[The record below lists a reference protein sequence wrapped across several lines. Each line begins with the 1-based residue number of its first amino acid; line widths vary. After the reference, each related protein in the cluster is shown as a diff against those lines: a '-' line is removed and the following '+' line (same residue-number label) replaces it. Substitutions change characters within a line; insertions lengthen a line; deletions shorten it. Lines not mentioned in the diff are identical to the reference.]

1 MDFQKLIQAIGA
13 PTLVLFVLP
22 LALIVM
28 LEQFCFVKAIEPFN
42 IAKQRLETSTQELED
57 VRIQY
62 ERKKQLYE
70 SKQARGMNMDKKV
83 YETEDI
89 QFGTGAS
96 FAKPFETMINIA
108 KDSKIRIKSIKYA
121 YDKQAAEDPL
131 TVADIKGY
139 NICEMAITAVGT
151 YSQIKAFL
159 SGILAQPYLVRLPE
173 VKMTPWGY
181 DKSILIAD
189 FKITL
194 YTKGAK

>member
-1 MDFQKLIQAIGA
+1 MDFQKIINAIGM
-13 PTLVLFVLP
+13 PTILFFIIP
-22 LALIVM
+22 LALIVT

-42 IAKQRLETSTQELED
+42 MAKQRLETSTQELED
-57 VRIQY
+57 MRVQY
-62 ERKKQLYE
+62 ERSKQLYE
-70 SKQARGMNMDKKV
+70 SKQQRGAGADKKV

-121 YDKQAAEDPL
+121 YDKQAGTDPL
-131 TVADIKGY
+131 VAADIKGY
-139 NICEMAITAVGT
+139 NICEMAITGVGT
-151 YSQIKAFL
+151 YSQLKAFL

-173 VKMTPWGY
+173 ITMTPWGY

-194 YTKGAK
+194 YTKGSK

>member
-1 MDFQKLIQAIGA
+1 MDFQKFINAIGI
-13 PTLVLFVLP
+13 PTLLLFVIP
-22 LALIVM
+22 LALIVT
-28 LEQFCFVKAIEPFN
+28 LEQFCFVKAIEPFKA
-42 IAKQRLETSTQELED
+42 AKVRLETSTQELEEM
-57 VRIQY
+57 RIQY
-62 ERKKQLYE
+62 EKSKQLYE
-70 SKQARGMNMDKKV
+70 SKQKRGAGADKKV

-131 TVADIKGY
+131 VKSEIKGY
-139 NICEMAITAVGT
+139 NICEMKITAVGT

-173 VKMTPWGY
+173 ISMTPWGY

>member
-1 MDFQKLIQAIGA
+1 MDFQKLIQALGV
-13 PTLVLFVLP
+13 PTLILFILP

-42 IAKQRLETSTQELED
+42 MAKQRLETSTQELED
-57 VRIQY
+57 MRIQY
-62 ERKKQLYE
+62 ERSKQLFE
-70 SKQARGMNMDKKV
+70 AKQKNGVAADKKV

-96 FAKPFETMINIA
+96 FSKPFEIMINIA

-121 YDKQAAEDPL
+121 YDKQAATDPL
-131 TVADIKGY
+131 TVAEIKGY

-173 VKMTPWGY
+173 ITMTPWGY

-194 YTKGAK
+194 YTKATK

>member
-1 MDFQKLIQAIGA
+1 MDFQKIIQAIGIPA
-13 PTLVLFVLP
+13 IAGFILP
-22 LALIVM
+22 LVCIVT
-28 LEQFCFVKAIEPFN
+28 LQQCWFVGAIDPF
-42 IAKQRLETSTQELED
+42 KESKSRLETSTQELED
-57 VRIQY
+57 MRVQY
-62 ERKKQLYE
+62 ERSKQLYE
-70 SKQARGMNMDKKV
+70 SKQKHDAASDKKV

-121 YDKQAAEDPL
+121 YDTQATADPL
-131 TVADIKGY
+131 VVSEIKGY

-159 SGILAQPYLVRLPE
+159 SGILAQPYLIRLPE
-173 VKMTPWGY
+173 ISMTPWGY
-181 DKSILIAD
+181 DKSILVAD

>member
-1 MDFQKLIQAIGA
+1 MDFQKLIQALGV
-13 PTLVLFVLP
+13 PTLILFILP

-42 IAKQRLETSTQELED
+42 MAKQRLETSTQELED
-57 VRIQY
+57 MRIQY
-62 ERKKQLYE
+62 ERSKQLFE
-70 SKQARGMNMDKKV
+70 AKQKNGVAADKKV

-96 FAKPFETMINIA
+96 FSKPFEIMINIA

-121 YDKQAAEDPL
+121 YDKQAATDPL
-131 TVADIKGY
+131 TVAEIKGD

-173 VKMTPWGY
+173 ITMTPWGY

-194 YTKGAK
+194 YTKATK